1 LNNYQTTFR
10 NIFYFIIA
18 FQVSLFLFGY
28 LRPSII
34 YDYLD
39 NWPISI
45 LPIGLL
51 FINRSYFKNEL
62 LNNYLFGILIIIF
75 SVFPIV
81 IMTGANVLTTNTF
94 DAEFQNFQLN
104 EEVDYEIT
112 IDIEGSVNLDFFEGN
127 GYKVNILN
135 QPGKTGFPEA
145 LQANLGNPQPIR
157 LREVPTDR
165 LLQVSG
171 WKLDLGNKTNWT
183 IDILSFDS
191 NYYLDSPNLSKA
203 KMIGTGEIFLGP
215 SLSSVDVVINGIFKV
230 TVDPELPIVVIGKAD
245 VPANWINATIG
256 YLNQTNGGSYN
267 LKVVVEDGSTV
278 VFEEGE

>member
-1 LNNYQTTFR
+1 MNNYQTTFR

-18 FQVSLFLFGY
+18 IQVSLFLFGY

-45 LPIGLL
+45 LPIALL
-51 FINRSYFKNEL
+51 IINRNYFKNEL

-75 SVFPIV
+75 TTFPIV
-81 IMTGANVLTTNTF
+81 LLTGSNVLTTNSF
-94 DAEFQNFQLN
+94 DAEFKNFQLSA
-104 EEVDYEIT
+104 EVDYVMT
-112 IDIEGSVNLDFFEGN
+112 IDTEGSIILDFFEGS
-127 GYKVNILN
+127 GYKVDILN
-135 QPGKTGFPEA
+135 RPGKTGFPEA

-157 LREVPTDR
+157 LREVSTDR

-171 WKLDLGNKTNWT
+171 WKLDLGNKTNWEL
-183 IDILSFDS
+183 DILSFDS
-191 NYYLDSPNLSKA
+191 NYYLDSPNLGQSKF
-203 KMIGTGEIFLGP
+203 IGTGEIFLGP
-215 SLSSVDVVINGIFKV
+215 SLSSGDIVINGIFNIS
-230 TVDPELPIVVIGKAD
+230 VDRKLPIVVIGNAD

-256 YLNQTNGGSYN
+256 YLNQTSGSYN
-267 LKVVVEDGSTV
+267 LKVIVEDGSTV

>member
-18 FQVSLFLFGY
+18 IQVSLFLFGY

-45 LPIGLL
+45 LPIALL
-51 FINRSYFKNEL
+51 IINRNYFKNEL

-75 SVFPIV
+75 TTFPIV
-81 IMTGANVLTTNTF
+81 LLTGSNVLTTNSF
-94 DAEFQNFQLN
+94 DAEFKNFQLS
-104 EEVDYEIT
+104 EEVDYVMT
-112 IDIEGSVNLDFFEGN
+112 IDIEGSISLGFFEGS
-127 GYKVNILN
+127 GYKVDILN
-135 QPGKTGFPEA
+135 RPGKTGFPEA

-157 LREVPTDR
+157 LREVSTDR

-171 WKLDLGNKTNWT
+171 WKLDLGNKTNWEL
-183 IDILSFDS
+183 DILSFDS
-191 NYYLDSPNLSKA
+191 NYYLDSPNLGESKF
-203 KMIGTGEIFLGP
+203 IGTGEIFLGP
-215 SLSSVDVVINGIFKV
+215 SLSSGDIVINGIFKI
-230 TVDPELPIVVIGKAD
+230 TVDRRLPIVVIGNAD

-256 YLNQTNGGSYN
+256 YLNQTNGSYN
-267 LKVVVEDGSTV
+267 LKVIVEDGSTV

>member
-1 LNNYQTTFR
+1 MNNYQTTFR

-18 FQVSLFLFGY
+18 IQVSLFLFGY

-45 LPIGLL
+45 LPIALL
-51 FINRSYFKNEL
+51 LINRNYFKNEL

-75 SVFPIV
+75 TTFPIV
-81 IMTGANVLTTNTF
+81 LLTGSNVLTTNSF
-94 DAEFQNFQLN
+94 DAEFKNFQLS
-104 EEVDYEIT
+104 EEVDYVMT
-112 IDIEGSVNLDFFEGN
+112 IDIEGSISLGFFEGS
-127 GYKVNILN
+127 GYKVDILN
-135 QPGKTGFPEA
+135 RPGKTGFPEA

-157 LREVPTDR
+157 LREVSTDR

-171 WKLDLGNKTNWT
+171 WKLDLGNKTNWEL
-183 IDILSFDS
+183 DILSFDS
-191 NYYLDSPNLSKA
+191 NYYLDSPNLGESKF
-203 KMIGTGEIFLGP
+203 IGTGEIFLGP
-215 SLSSVDVVINGIFKV
+215 SLSSGDIVINGIFNI
-230 TVDPELPIVVIGKAD
+230 TVDRKLPIVVIGNAD

-256 YLNQTNGGSYN
+256 YLNQTSGSYN
-267 LKVVVEDGSTV
+267 LKVIVEDGSTV

>member
-1 LNNYQTTFR
+1 MNNYQNTFR

-18 FQVSLFLFGY
+18 SQVSLFLFGY

-45 LPIGLL
+45 LPLIIV
-51 FINRSYFKNEL
+51 FINRKYYKNEL
-62 LNNYLFGILIIIF
+62 LNNYLFGFLIIIF
-75 SVFPIV
+75 STFPIV
-81 IMTGANVLTTNTF
+81 VMSGINILTTNSF
-94 DAEFQNFQLN
+94 DAEFENIELS
-104 EEVDYEIT
+104 EDIDYLMNIGM
-112 IDIEGSVNLDFFEGN
+112 EGSVNLGFFEGS
-127 GYKVNILN
+127 GYKVDILN

-157 LREVPTDR
+157 LREVLTDR

-171 WKLDLGNKTNWT
+171 WKLDLGNKTNWAL
-183 IDILSFDS
+183 DILSFDS

-203 KMIGTGEIFLGP
+203 RLIGTGEIFLGP
-215 SLSSVDVVINGIFKV
+215 SLSSGDIVINGIFNV
-230 TVDPELPIVVIGKAD
+230 TVDRKLPIVVIGNAV

-256 YLNQTNGGSYN
+256 YLNQTNGSYN
-267 LKVVVEDGSTV
+267 LKVIVEDGSTV
-278 VFEEGE
+278 IFEEGE

>member
-1 LNNYQTTFR
+1 MNNYQNTFR

-18 FQVSLFLFGY
+18 SQLSLFLFGY

-45 LPIGLL
+45 LPLIIV
-51 FINRSYFKNEL
+51 FINRKYYKNEL
-62 LNNYLFGILIIIF
+62 LNNYLFGFLIIIF
-75 SVFPIV
+75 STFPIV
-81 IMTGANVLTTNTF
+81 VMSGVNVLTTNSF
-94 DAEFQNFQLN
+94 DAEFENIELS
-104 EEVDYEIT
+104 EDIDYLMT
-112 IDIEGSVNLDFFEGN
+112 IDMEGSVNLGFFEGS
-127 GYKVNILN
+127 GYKVDILN

-157 LREVPTDR
+157 LREVLTDR

-171 WKLDLGNKTNWT
+171 WKLDLGNKTNWAL
-183 IDILSFDS
+183 DILSFDS

-203 KMIGTGEIFLGP
+203 RLIGTGEIFLGP
-215 SLSSVDVVINGIFKV
+215 SLSSGDIVINGIFNV
-230 TVDPELPIVVIGKAD
+230 TVDRKLPIVVIGNAD

-256 YLNQTNGGSYN
+256 YLNQTNGSYN
-267 LKVVVEDGSTV
+267 LKVIVEDGSTV
-278 VFEEGE
+278 IFEEGE

>member
-1 LNNYQTTFR
+1 MNNYQNTFR

-18 FQVSLFLFGY
+18 SQVSLFLFGY

-45 LPIGLL
+45 LPLIIV
-51 FINRSYFKNEL
+51 FINRKYYKNEL
-62 LNNYLFGILIIIF
+62 LNNYLFGFLIIIF
-75 SVFPIV
+75 STFPIV
-81 IMTGANVLTTNTF
+81 VMSGVNILTTNSF
-94 DAEFQNFQLN
+94 DAEFENIELS
-104 EEVDYEIT
+104 EDIDYLMNIGM
-112 IDIEGSVNLDFFEGN
+112 EGSVNLGFFEGS
-127 GYKVNILN
+127 GYKVDILN

-157 LREVPTDR
+157 LREVLTDR

-171 WKLDLGNKTNWT
+171 WKLDLGNKTNWAL
-183 IDILSFDS
+183 DILSFDS

-203 KMIGTGEIFLGP
+203 RLIGTGEIFLGP
-215 SLSSVDVVINGIFKV
+215 SLSSGDIVINGIFNV
-230 TVDPELPIVVIGKAD
+230 TVDRKLPIVVIGNAD

-256 YLNQTNGGSYN
+256 YLNQTNGSYN
-267 LKVVVEDGSTV
+267 LKVIVEDGSTV
-278 VFEEGE
+278 IFEEGE

>member
-1 LNNYQTTFR
+1 MNNYQTTFR

-18 FQVSLFLFGY
+18 IQVSLFLFGY

-45 LPIGLL
+45 LPIALL
-51 FINRSYFKNEL
+51 IINRNYFKNEL

-75 SVFPIV
+75 TTFPIV
-81 IMTGANVLTTNTF
+81 LLTGSNVLTTNSF
-94 DAEFQNFQLN
+94 DAEFKNFQLS
-104 EEVDYEIT
+104 EEVDYVMT
-112 IDIEGSVNLDFFEGN
+112 IDIEGSISLGFFEGS
-127 GYKVNILN
+127 GYKVDILN
-135 QPGKTGFPEA
+135 RPGKTGFPEA

-157 LREVPTDR
+157 LREVSTDR

-171 WKLDLGNKTNWT
+171 WKLDLGNKTNWEL
-183 IDILSFDS
+183 DILSFDS
-191 NYYLDSPNLSKA
+191 NYYLDSPNLGESKF
-203 KMIGTGEIFLGP
+203 IGTGKIFLGP
-215 SLSSVDVVINGIFKV
+215 SLSSGDIVINGIFNI
-230 TVDPELPIVVIGKAD
+230 TVDRKLPIVVIGNAD

-256 YLNQTNGGSYN
+256 YLNQTSGSYN
-267 LKVVVEDGSTV
+267 LKVIVEDGSTV

>member
-1 LNNYQTTFR
+1 MNNYQNTFR

-18 FQVSLFLFGY
+18 SQVSLFLFGY

-45 LPIGLL
+45 LPLIIV
-51 FINRSYFKNEL
+51 FINRKYYKNEL
-62 LNNYLFGILIIIF
+62 LNNYLFGFLIIIF
-75 SVFPIV
+75 STFPIV
-81 IMTGANVLTTNTF
+81 VMSGINILTTNSF
-94 DAEFQNFQLN
+94 DAEFENIELS
-104 EEVDYEIT
+104 EDIDYLMT
-112 IDIEGSVNLDFFEGN
+112 IDMEGSVNLGFFEGS
-127 GYKVNILN
+127 GYKVDILN

-157 LREVPTDR
+157 LREVLTDR

-171 WKLDLGNKTNWT
+171 WKLDLGNKTNWAL
-183 IDILSFDS
+183 DILSFDS

-203 KMIGTGEIFLGP
+203 RLIGTGEIFLGP
-215 SLSSVDVVINGIFKV
+215 SLSSGDIVINGIFNV
-230 TVDPELPIVVIGKAD
+230 TVDRKLPIVVIGNAD

-256 YLNQTNGGSYN
+256 YLNQTNGSYN
-267 LKVVVEDGSTV
+267 LKVIVEDGSTV

>member
-1 LNNYQTTFR
+1 MNNYQTTFR

-18 FQVSLFLFGY
+18 IQVSLFLFGY

-45 LPIGLL
+45 LPIALL
-51 FINRSYFKNEL
+51 IINRNYFKNEL

-75 SVFPIV
+75 TTFPIV
-81 IMTGANVLTTNTF
+81 LLTGSNVLTTNSF
-94 DAEFQNFQLN
+94 DAEFKNFQLS
-104 EEVDYEIT
+104 EEVDYVMT
-112 IDIEGSVNLDFFEGN
+112 LDIEGSISLGFFEGS
-127 GYKVNILN
+127 GYKVDILN
-135 QPGKTGFPEA
+135 RPGKTGFPEA

-157 LREVPTDR
+157 LREVSTDR

-171 WKLDLGNKTNWT
+171 WKLDLGNKTNWEL
-183 IDILSFDS
+183 DILSFDS
-191 NYYLDSPNLSKA
+191 NYYLDSPNLGESKF
-203 KMIGTGEIFLGP
+203 IGTGEIFLGP
-215 SLSSVDVVINGIFKV
+215 SLSSGDIVINGIFNI
-230 TVDPELPIVVIGKAD
+230 TVDRKLPIVVIGNAD

-256 YLNQTNGGSYN
+256 YLNQTSGSYN
-267 LKVVVEDGSTV
+267 LKVIVEDGSTV

>member
-1 LNNYQTTFR
+1 MNNYQNTFR

-18 FQVSLFLFGY
+18 SQVSLFLFGY

-45 LPIGLL
+45 LPLIIV
-51 FINRSYFKNEL
+51 FINRKYYKNEL
-62 LNNYLFGILIIIF
+62 LNNYLFGFLIIIF
-75 SVFPIV
+75 STFPIV
-81 IMTGANVLTTNTF
+81 VMSGVNILTTNSF
-94 DAEFQNFQLN
+94 DAEFENIELS
-104 EEVDYEIT
+104 EDIDYLMT
-112 IDIEGSVNLDFFEGN
+112 IDMEGSVNLGFFEGS
-127 GYKVNILN
+127 GYKVDILN

-145 LQANLGNPQPIR
+145 LQANLGNSQPIR
-157 LREVPTDR
+157 LREVSTDR

-171 WKLDLGNKTNWT
+171 WKLDLGNKTNWAL
-183 IDILSFDS
+183 DILSFDS

-203 KMIGTGEIFLGP
+203 RLIGTGEIFLGP
-215 SLSSVDVVINGIFKV
+215 SLSSGDIVINGIFNV
-230 TVDPELPIVVIGKAD
+230 TVDKKLPIVVIGNAD

-256 YLNQTNGGSYN
+256 YLNQTNGSYN
-267 LKVVVEDGSTV
+267 LKVIVEDGSTV

>member
-1 LNNYQTTFR
+1 MNNYQNTFR

-18 FQVSLFLFGY
+18 SQVSLFLFGY

-45 LPIGLL
+45 LPLIIV
-51 FINRSYFKNEL
+51 FINRKYYKNEL
-62 LNNYLFGILIIIF
+62 LNNYLFGFLIIIF
-75 SVFPIV
+75 STFPIV
-81 IMTGANVLTTNTF
+81 VMSGINILTTNSF
-94 DAEFQNFQLN
+94 DAEFENIELS
-104 EEVDYEIT
+104 EDIDYLMN
-112 IDIEGSVNLDFFEGN
+112 IDMEGSVNLGFFEGS
-127 GYKVNILN
+127 GYKVDILN

-157 LREVPTDR
+157 LREVLTDR

-171 WKLDLGNKTNWT
+171 WKLDLGNKTNWAL
-183 IDILSFDS
+183 DILSFDS

-203 KMIGTGEIFLGP
+203 RLIGTGEIFLGP
-215 SLSSVDVVINGIFKV
+215 SLSSGDIVINGIFNV
-230 TVDPELPIVVIGKAD
+230 TVDRKLPIVVIGNAD

-256 YLNQTNGGSYN
+256 YLNQTNGSYN
-267 LKVVVEDGSTV
+267 LKVIVEDGSTV
-278 VFEEGE
+278 IFEEGE

>member
-1 LNNYQTTFR
+1 MNNYQTTFR

-18 FQVSLFLFGY
+18 IQVSLFLFGY

-45 LPIGLL
+45 LPIALL
-51 FINRSYFKNEL
+51 IINRNYFKNEL

-75 SVFPIV
+75 TTFPIV
-81 IMTGANVLTTNTF
+81 LLTGSNVLTTNSF
-94 DAEFQNFQLN
+94 DAEFKNFQLS
-104 EEVDYEIT
+104 EEVDYVMT
-112 IDIEGSVNLDFFEGN
+112 IDIEGSISLGFFEGS
-127 GYKVNILN
+127 GYKVDILN
-135 QPGKTGFPEA
+135 RPGKTGFPEA

-157 LREVPTDR
+157 LREVSTDR

-171 WKLDLGNKTNWT
+171 WKLDLGNKTNWEL
-183 IDILSFDS
+183 DILSFDS
-191 NYYLDSPNLSKA
+191 NYYLDSPNLGESKF
-203 KMIGTGEIFLGP
+203 IGTGEIFLGP
-215 SLSSVDVVINGIFKV
+215 SLSSGDIVINGIFNIS
-230 TVDPELPIVVIGKAD
+230 VDRKLPIVVIGNAD

-256 YLNQTNGGSYN
+256 YLNQTSGSYN
-267 LKVVVEDGSTV
+267 LKVIVEDGSTV

>member
-18 FQVSLFLFGY
+18 IQVSLFLFGY

-45 LPIGLL
+45 FPIALL
-51 FINRSYFKNEL
+51 IINRNYFKNEL

-75 SVFPIV
+75 TTFPIV
-81 IMTGANVLTTNTF
+81 LLTGSNVLTTNSF
-94 DAEFQNFQLN
+94 DAEFKNFQLS
-104 EEVDYEIT
+104 EEVDYVMT
-112 IDIEGSVNLDFFEGN
+112 IDIEGSISLGFFEGS
-127 GYKVNILN
+127 GYKVDILN
-135 QPGKTGFPEA
+135 RPGKTGFPEA

-157 LREVPTDR
+157 LREVSTDR

-171 WKLDLGNKTNWT
+171 WKLDLGNKTNWEL
-183 IDILSFDS
+183 DILSFDS
-191 NYYLDSPNLSKA
+191 NYYLDSPNLGESKF
-203 KMIGTGEIFLGP
+203 IGTGEIFLGP
-215 SLSSVDVVINGIFKV
+215 SLSSGDIVINGIFNI
-230 TVDPELPIVVIGKAD
+230 TVDRKLPIVVIGNAD

-256 YLNQTNGGSYN
+256 YLNQTSGSYN
-267 LKVVVEDGSTV
+267 LKVIVEDGSTV

>member
-1 LNNYQTTFR
+1 MNNYQNTFR

-18 FQVSLFLFGY
+18 SQVSLFLFGY

-45 LPIGLL
+45 LPLIIV
-51 FINRSYFKNEL
+51 FINRKYYKNEI
-62 LNNYLFGILIIIF
+62 LNNYLFGFLIIIF
-75 SVFPIV
+75 STFPIV
-81 IMTGANVLTTNTF
+81 VMSGVNILTTNSF
-94 DAEFQNFQLN
+94 DAEFENIELS
-104 EEVDYEIT
+104 EDIDYLMT
-112 IDIEGSVNLDFFEGN
+112 IDMEGSVNLGFFEGS
-127 GYKVNILN
+127 GYKVDILN

-157 LREVPTDR
+157 LREVSTDR

-171 WKLDLGNKTNWT
+171 WKLDLGNKTNWAL
-183 IDILSFDS
+183 DILSFDS

-203 KMIGTGEIFLGP
+203 RLIGTGEIFLGP
-215 SLSSVDVVINGIFKV
+215 SLSSGDIVINGIFNV
-230 TVDPELPIVVIGKAD
+230 TVDRKLPIVVIGNAD

-256 YLNQTNGGSYN
+256 YLNQTNGSYN
-267 LKVVVEDGSTV
+267 LKVIVEDGSTV
-278 VFEEGE
+278 IFEEGE

>member
-1 LNNYQTTFR
+1 MNNYQTTFR
-10 NIFYFIIA
+10 NIFYLIIA

-81 IMTGANVLTTNTF
+81 LMTGANVLTTNTF

-203 KMIGTGEIFLGP
+203 KLIGTGEIFLGP

-256 YLNQTNGGSYN
+256 YLNQTNGSYN

>member
-1 LNNYQTTFR
+1 MNNYQTTFR

-18 FQVSLFLFGY
+18 IQVSLFLFGY

-45 LPIGLL
+45 LPIALL
-51 FINRSYFKNEL
+51 IINRNYFKNEL

-75 SVFPIV
+75 TTFPIV
-81 IMTGANVLTTNTF
+81 LITGANVLTTNSF
-94 DAEFQNFQLN
+94 DAEFKNFQLT
-104 EEVDYEIT
+104 EEVDYVMT
-112 IDIEGSVNLDFFEGN
+112 IDIEGSISLGFFEGS
-127 GYKVNILN
+127 GYKVDILN
-135 QPGKTGFPEA
+135 RPGKTGFPEA

-157 LREVPTDR
+157 LREVSTDR

-171 WKLDLGNKTNWT
+171 WKLDLGNKTNWEL
-183 IDILSFDS
+183 DILSFDS
-191 NYYLDSPNLSKA
+191 NYYLDSPNLGESKF
-203 KMIGTGEIFLGP
+203 IGTGEIFLGP
-215 SLSSVDVVINGIFKV
+215 SLSSGDIVINGIFNI
-230 TVDPELPIVVIGKAD
+230 TVDRKLPIVVIGNAD

-256 YLNQTNGGSYN
+256 YLNQTSGSYN
-267 LKVVVEDGSTV
+267 LKVIVEDGSTV

>member
-1 LNNYQTTFR
+1 MNNYQTTFR

-18 FQVSLFLFGY
+18 SQVSLFLFGY

-45 LPIGLL
+45 LPLIIV
-51 FINRSYFKNEL
+51 FINRKYYKNEL
-62 LNNYLFGILIIIF
+62 LNNYLFGFLIIIF
-75 SVFPIV
+75 STFPIV
-81 IMTGANVLTTNTF
+81 VMSGVNILTTNSF
-94 DAEFQNFQLN
+94 DAEFENIELS
-104 EEVDYEIT
+104 EDIDYLMT
-112 IDIEGSVNLDFFEGN
+112 IDMEGSVNLGFFEGS
-127 GYKVNILN
+127 GYKVDILN

-157 LREVPTDR
+157 LREVLTDR

-171 WKLDLGNKTNWT
+171 WKLDLGNKTNWAL
-183 IDILSFDS
+183 DILSFDS

-203 KMIGTGEIFLGP
+203 RLIGTGEIFLGP
-215 SLSSVDVVINGIFKV
+215 SLSSGDIVINGIFNV
-230 TVDPELPIVVIGKAD
+230 TVDRKLPIVVIGNAD

-256 YLNQTNGGSYN
+256 YLNQTNGSYN
-267 LKVVVEDGSTV
+267 LKVIVEDGSTV
-278 VFEEGE
+278 IFEEGE

>member
-18 FQVSLFLFGY
+18 IQVSLFLFGY

-39 NWPISI
+39 NWPLSI
-45 LPIGLL
+45 LPVALL
-51 FINRSYFKNEL
+51 LINRNYFKNEL

-75 SVFPIV
+75 TTFPIV
-81 IMTGANVLTTNTF
+81 LMTGANVLTTNSF
-94 DAEFQNFQLN
+94 DAEFKNFQLSA
-104 EEVDYEIT
+104 EVDYVMT
-112 IDIEGSVNLDFFEGN
+112 IDTEGSIILDFFEGS
-127 GYKVNILN
+127 GYKVDILN
-135 QPGKTGFPEA
+135 RPGKTGFPEA

-157 LREVPTDR
+157 LREVSTDR

-171 WKLDLGNKTNWT
+171 WKLDLGNKTNWEL
-183 IDILSFDS
+183 DILSFDS
-191 NYYLDSPNLSKA
+191 NYYLDSPNLGQSKF
-203 KMIGTGEIFLGP
+203 IGTGEIFLGP
-215 SLSSVDVVINGIFKV
+215 SLSSGDIVINGIFNIS
-230 TVDPELPIVVIGKAD
+230 VDRKLPIVVIGNAD

-256 YLNQTNGGSYN
+256 YLNQTNGSYN
-267 LKVVVEDGSTV
+267 LKVIVEDGSTV

>member
-1 LNNYQTTFR
+1 MNNYQTTFR

-18 FQVSLFLFGY
+18 IQVSLFLFGY

-45 LPIGLL
+45 LPIALL
-51 FINRSYFKNEL
+51 IINRNYFKNEL

-75 SVFPIV
+75 TTFPIV
-81 IMTGANVLTTNTF
+81 LLTGSNVLTTNSF
-94 DAEFQNFQLN
+94 DAEFKNFQLS
-104 EEVDYEIT
+104 EEVDYVMT
-112 IDIEGSVNLDFFEGN
+112 IDIEGSISLGFFEGS
-127 GYKVNILN
+127 GYKVDILN
-135 QPGKTGFPEA
+135 RPGKTGFPEA

-157 LREVPTDR
+157 LREVSTDR

-171 WKLDLGNKTNWT
+171 WKLDLGNKTNWEL
-183 IDILSFDS
+183 DILSFDS
-191 NYYLDSPNLSKA
+191 NYYLDSPNLGESKF
-203 KMIGTGEIFLGP
+203 IGTGEIFLGP
-215 SLSSVDVVINGIFKV
+215 SLSSGDIVINGIFNI
-230 TVDPELPIVVIGKAD
+230 TVDRKLPIVVIGNAD

-256 YLNQTNGGSYN
+256 YLNQTSGSYN
-267 LKVVVEDGSTV
+267 LKVIVEDGSTV

>member
-18 FQVSLFLFGY
+18 IQVSLFLFGY

-45 LPIGLL
+45 LPIILL
-51 FINRSYFKNEL
+51 LINRNYFKNEL
-62 LNNYLFGILIIIF
+62 LNNYLFGILIIVF
-75 SVFPIV
+75 STFPIV
-81 IMTGANVLTTNTF
+81 LMTGANVLTTNSF
-94 DAEFQNFQLN
+94 DAGFQNIELR
-104 EEVDYEIT
+104 EDVDYLMA
-112 IDIEGSVNLDFFEGN
+112 IDIEGSVNLEFFEGS
-127 GYKVNILN
+127 GYKVDILN

-145 LQANLGNPQPIR
+145 IQANLGNPQPVR
-157 LREVPTDR
+157 LREVSTDR

-191 NYYLDSPNLSKA
+191 NYFLDSPNLTNA
-203 KMIGTGEIFLGP
+203 KLIGTGEIFLGP
-215 SLSSVDVVINGIFKV
+215 NLSSGDIVINGVFNV
-230 TVDPELPIVVIGKAD
+230 TVHRQLPIVVIGKAD

-256 YLNQTNGGSYN
+256 YLNQTNGSYN
-267 LKVVVEDGSTV
+267 LKVIVEDGSTIN
-278 VFEEGE
+278 F

>member
-1 LNNYQTTFR
+1 MNNYQNTFR

-18 FQVSLFLFGY
+18 SQVSLFLFGY

-45 LPIGLL
+45 FPLIIV
-51 FINRSYFKNEL
+51 FINRKYYKNEL
-62 LNNYLFGILIIIF
+62 LNNYLFGFLIIIF
-75 SVFPIV
+75 STFPIV
-81 IMTGANVLTTNTF
+81 VMSGINILTTNSF
-94 DAEFQNFQLN
+94 DAEFENIELS
-104 EEVDYEIT
+104 EDIDYLMN
-112 IDIEGSVNLDFFEGN
+112 IDMEGSVNLGFFEGS
-127 GYKVNILN
+127 GYKVDILN

-157 LREVPTDR
+157 LREVLTDR

-171 WKLDLGNKTNWT
+171 WKLDLGNKTNWAL
-183 IDILSFDS
+183 DILSFDS

-203 KMIGTGEIFLGP
+203 RLIGTGEIFLGP
-215 SLSSVDVVINGIFKV
+215 SLSSGDIVINGIFNV
-230 TVDPELPIVVIGKAD
+230 TVDRKLPIVVIGNAD

-256 YLNQTNGGSYN
+256 YLNQTSGSYN
-267 LKVVVEDGSTV
+267 LKVIVEDGSTV

>member
-1 LNNYQTTFR
+1 MNNYQTTFR

-18 FQVSLFLFGY
+18 IQVSLFLFGY

-45 LPIGLL
+45 LPIILL
-51 FINRSYFKNEL
+51 LINRNYFKNEL
-62 LNNYLFGILIIIF
+62 LNNYLFGILIIVF
-75 SVFPIV
+75 STFPIV
-81 IMTGANVLTTNTF
+81 LMTGANVLTTNSF
-94 DAEFQNFQLN
+94 DAGFQNIELR
-104 EEVDYEIT
+104 EDVDYLMA
-112 IDIEGSVNLDFFEGN
+112 IDIEGSVNLEFFEGS
-127 GYKVNILN
+127 GYKVDILN

-145 LQANLGNPQPIR
+145 IQANLGNPQPVR

-191 NYYLDSPNLSKA
+191 NYFLDSPNLTNA
-203 KMIGTGEIFLGP
+203 KLIGTGEIFLGP
-215 SLSSVDVVINGIFKV
+215 NLSSGDIVINGIFNV
-230 TVDPELPIVVIGKAD
+230 TVHRQLPIVVIGKAD

-256 YLNQTNGGSYN
+256 YLNQTNGSYN
-267 LKVVVEDGSTV
+267 LKVIVEDGSTIT
-278 VFEEGE
+278 FDEGE

>member
-18 FQVSLFLFGY
+18 IQVSLFLFGY

-45 LPIGLL
+45 LPIILL
-51 FINRSYFKNEL
+51 LINRNYFKNEL
-62 LNNYLFGILIIIF
+62 LNNYLFGILIIVF
-75 SVFPIV
+75 STFPIV
-81 IMTGANVLTTNTF
+81 LMTGANVLTTNSF
-94 DAEFQNFQLN
+94 DAGFQNIELS
-104 EEVDYEIT
+104 EDVDYLMA
-112 IDIEGSVNLDFFEGN
+112 IDIEGSVNLEFFEGS
-127 GYKVNILN
+127 GYKVDILN
-135 QPGKTGFPEA
+135 KPGKTGFPEA
-145 LQANLGNPQPIR
+145 IQANLGNPQPVQ
-157 LREVPTDR
+157 LREVSTDR

-191 NYYLDSPNLSKA
+191 NYFLDSPNLTNA
-203 KMIGTGEIFLGP
+203 KLIGTGEIFLGP
-215 SLSSVDVVINGIFKV
+215 NLSSGDIVINGVFNV
-230 TVDPELPIVVIGKAD
+230 TVHRQLPIVVIGKAD

-256 YLNQTNGGSYN
+256 YLNQTNGSYN
-267 LKVVVEDGSTV
+267 LKVIVEDGSTIT
-278 VFEEGE
+278 FDEGE

>member
-18 FQVSLFLFGY
+18 IQVSLFLFGY

-45 LPIGLL
+45 LPIALL
-51 FINRSYFKNEL
+51 IINRNYFKNEL

-75 SVFPIV
+75 TTFPIV
-81 IMTGANVLTTNTF
+81 LLTGSNVLTTNSF
-94 DAEFQNFQLN
+94 DAEFKNFQLS
-104 EEVDYEIT
+104 EEVDYVMT
-112 IDIEGSVNLDFFEGN
+112 IDIEGSISLGFFEGS
-127 GYKVNILN
+127 GYKVDILN
-135 QPGKTGFPEA
+135 RPGKTGFPEA

-157 LREVPTDR
+157 LREVSTDR

-171 WKLDLGNKTNWT
+171 WKLDLGNKTNWEL
-183 IDILSFDS
+183 DILSFDS
-191 NYYLDSPNLSKA
+191 NYYLDSPNLGESKF
-203 KMIGTGEIFLGP
+203 IGTGEIFLGP
-215 SLSSVDVVINGIFKV
+215 SLSSGDIVINGIFNI
-230 TVDPELPIVVIGKAD
+230 TVDRKLPIVVIGNAD

-256 YLNQTNGGSYN
+256 YLNQTNGSYN
-267 LKVVVEDGSTV
+267 LKVIVEDGSTV